1 MTSSAVLDVV
11 QIFCMMGYTHFSQ
24 MECS

>member
-11 QIFCMMGYTHFSQ
+11 QIFYMMGHAHFSR